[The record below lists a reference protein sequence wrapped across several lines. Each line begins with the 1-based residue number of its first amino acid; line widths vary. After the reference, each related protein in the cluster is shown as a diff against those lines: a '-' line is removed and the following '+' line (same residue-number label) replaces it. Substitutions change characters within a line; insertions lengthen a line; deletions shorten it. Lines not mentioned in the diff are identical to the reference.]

1 MTRILLVDDEPLI
14 LKGLKMRLRHDERL
28 EVFTAERVAPALD
41 ILEREHIDVLLTDIR
56 MPGTDGT
63 ALLAEVYD
71 RWPSVIRMVMSGHLD
86 RGAWL
91 HAVPLA
97 QAVLHKPC
105 SGRDVRAHLMRA
117 AAVQD
122 RFQDPQVLDA
132 LDAVDGLPAAP
143 ALYQRLGEMAGDSRV
158 GLAQVA
164 AAVETDPAIAAQVLR
179 VANSAWLGLRRQVA
193 DVRDALGFL
202 GIDLVR
208 KLTLTVELYAK
219 LGPRASAGGVDVAA
233 LQHRAALTARLTASL
248 LAPADRAVATTAGLL
263 HDVGVLALASARPDH
278 WRATRELIRDG
289 AHPLDAEI
297 EVFGCTHATAGAI
310 LLNRWGLPL
319 QIADA
324 VAFHEEAR
332 RDSAVGLDLAGA
344 VYLASRLVQGAEL
357 EQLWEPQDPRATLD
371 LGWLEARG
379 LSAQLPRWRQLTES
393 VIEAET

>member
-14 LKGLKMRLRHDERL
+14 LKGLKLRLRHDDEL
-28 EVFTAERVAPALD
+28 QVFTADGVVPALR
-41 ILEREHIDVLLTDIR
+41 ILEREPIDVVLTDIR
-56 MPGTDGT
+56 MPETDGI
-63 ALLAEVYD
+63 ALLAEVHD

-105 SGRDVRAHLMRA
+105 SGREVRAHLLRA

-122 RFQDPQVLDA
+122 RFQDPRVLEV

-164 AAVETDPAIAAQVLR
+164 QAVESDPAIAAQVLR

-193 DVRDALGFL
+193 DVREALNFL

-208 KLTLTVELYAK
+208 KLTLSVELYSN
-219 LGPRASAGGVDVAA
+219 LGPLAAAAGVDARA
-233 LQHRAALTARLTASL
+233 LQHRAALTARLAASL
-248 LAPADRAVATTAGLL
+248 VSAPDRSVATTAALL
-263 HDVGVLALASARPDH
+263 HDVGVLALASARPEQ
-278 WRATRELIRDG
+278 WRASRERIRAG
-289 AHPLDAEI
+289 MHPLDAEN

-319 QIADA
+319 QIVDA
-324 VAFHEEAR
+324 VAFHEDAR
-332 RDSAVGLDLAGA
+332 RSAAKGLDLAGA
-344 VYLASRLVQGAEL
+344 VYVASRLVQAAQLG
-357 EQLWEPQDPRATLD
+357 QLWAPRDPCATVD
-371 LGWLEARG
+371 LGWLDARG
-379 LSAQLPRWRQLTES
+379 LRDDLPRWRKL
-393 VIEAET
+393 AETVVEEGV